1 MQLNISG
8 HHVDLTEALKEY
20 VGTKMN
26 KLERHF
32 DQISNTQVTLSVV
45 KLRQTAEATLHV
57 TGGEI
62 HGKAQHE
69 DMYAAIDQLIDKLDR
84 QILKHKEKQVDRM
97 HGADAR

>member
-8 HHVDLTEALKEY
+8 HHIELTEALKDY
-20 VGTKMN
+20 VNTKME
-26 KLERHF
+26 KLERHT

-45 KLRQTAEATLHV
+45 KQRQTAEATLHV

-62 HGKAQHE
+62 NAKAQHD
-69 DMYAAIDQLIDKLDR
+69 DMYAAIDQLVDKLDR

-97 HGADAR
+97 HGAAAR

>member
-57 TGGEI
+57 AGGEI